1 MKVEAFVHGH
11 HPLLLISYVLYFLS
25 DLVMLWS
32 PTVYVPVYILET
44 IPLEI
49 KGLLDALS
57 QFTGRSCGVFLSYC
71 MVFGMSLME
80 ATWRLMFGISTAS
93 LLDENMNSAIK
104 AHKDQI

>member
-1 MKVEAFVHGH
+1 
-11 HPLLLISYVLYFLS
+11 
-25 DLVMLWS
+25 
-32 PTVYVPVYILET
+32 
-44 IPLEI
+44 
-49 KGLLDALS
+49 
-57 QFTGRSCGVFLSYC
+57 